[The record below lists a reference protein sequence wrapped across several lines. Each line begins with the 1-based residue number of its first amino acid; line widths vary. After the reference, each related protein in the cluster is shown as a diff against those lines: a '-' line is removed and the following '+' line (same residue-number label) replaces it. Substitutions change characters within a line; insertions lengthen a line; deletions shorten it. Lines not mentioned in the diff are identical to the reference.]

1 MDGCGFSE
9 KPLSISLHPMCVCS
23 SSLSSGQVSITIKQ
37 PPNPVITKPYETILK
52 QLLFVVLKSSPD
64 FSQFPLFLHVQFLF
78 SLQFPSFLLNPNPFS
93 LFHQNPKRKKTEL
106 PISFFFLKSSVLTNK
121 ASWFP
126 LSTKMSF
133 PSSRRTSKKPF
144 LQLSLPGQSSAPLSV
159 FLTTTLSLSPC
170 FHTPSQKHSKSL
182 TDDKS
187 SPCCCGVFACCLS
200 AFSSHSFQHKSS
212 QNNHQTLLLC
222 LLSDPIPSVHRC
234 SADTLTELFLHGNI
248 EQSSSSNIP
257 STQAGGCIRD
267 VLCSADNT
275 ETEFHH
281 NPLRDTPISLS
292 VQLKEKPIPCQVSF
306 LSVSLIL
313 LTAESPSTSLPE
325 PVCCGVCACVSSQD
339 IQTGK
344 RGVETT
350 GGVLQLGVN
359 RGGEGS
365 SGEGSHSLICFV
377 CPELH
382 KLLSENKIK
391 QNREI

>member
-1 MDGCGFSE
+1 MFVT
-9 KPLSISLHPMCVCS
+9 ISLS
-23 SSLSSGQVSITIKQ
+23 
-37 PPNPVITKPYETILK
+37 
-52 QLLFVVLKSSPD
+52 FVVFKE
-64 FSQFPLFLHVQFLF
+64 F
-78 SLQFPSFLLNPNPFS
+78 
-93 LFHQNPKRKKTEL
+93 
-106 PISFFFLKSSVLTNK
+106 
-121 ASWFP
+121 
-126 LSTKMSF
+126 
-133 PSSRRTSKKPF
+133 
-144 LQLSLPGQSSAPLSV
+144 
-159 FLTTTLSLSPC
+159 
-170 FHTPSQKHSKSL
+170 
-182 TDDKS
+182 
-187 SPCCCGVFACCLS
+187 
-200 AFSSHSFQHKSS
+200 FSSHKSCFDIVVHFKGNCKIQTEEIQS
-212 QNNHQTLLLC
+212 ENKTKQNKTKKETEC
-222 LLSDPIPSVHRC
+222 DEKTPPLSS
-234 SADTLTELFLHGNI
+234 
-248 EQSSSSNIP
+248 SSSSNIP

-382 KLLSENKIK
+382 KLLSENKTG
-391 QNREI
+391 RFDESE